1 MVRLGGVAVVVGA
14 LVACTGG
21 GGGGTTTAA
30 TCGEA
35 ECAAVCAD
43 PGTSG
48 GATGPGLS
56 QFEKGIVD
64 PILADIRGGVRPWSD
79 QGIGICKGKREC
91 DEFLG
96 ASVQGDL
103 PAGEYLLM
111 ADLRVPR
118 TGDAHTWTIDV
129 TTDCETIKVTDKG
142 ETRSTSSNTRSYD
155 VRYAGEDRGY
165 RLMPLRTITS
175 PSEGGARSCTYTIKA
190 PHPDGP
196 KEYKGAW
203 STPDAGA

>member
-1 MVRLGGVAVVVGA
+1 MVRIGGVAVVVGA

-21 GGGGTTTAA
+21 GGSSAPGE
-30 TCGEA
+30 CGVA
-35 ECAAVCAD
+35 ECAEVCAE
-43 PGTSG
+43 GTPAG
-48 GATGPGLS
+48 GGSGPGLS
-56 QFEKGIVD
+56 EFEKGIVD
-64 PILADIRGGVRPWSD
+64 PILADVREGVRPWSD
-79 QGIGICKGKREC
+79 QGIGICRGKREC

-96 ASVQGDL
+96 ASVEGDL

-118 TGDAHTWTIDV
+118 TGDAHAWTIEV
-129 TTDCETIKVTDKG
+129 TTNCETIKVTDKG
-142 ETRSTSSNTRSYD
+142 ETRSTSTNTRSYD

-175 PSEGGARSCTYTIKA
+175 PSEGGARSCKYTIKA

-196 KEYKGAW
+196 KEYTGSWA
-203 STPDAGA
+203 TPDAGT